1 MNSWEIDVAV
11 LVIFFKRDKQ
21 FFKTFEAIK
30 MARPRKLLLWQDGPR
45 NDDDMRGILACRK
58 IVENIDWD
66 CEVYRFYNEKN
77 FGCDPST
84 YYSHKWAF
92 SIVDKCIVLEDDFV
106 ANRSFFLFCKELLV
120 KYEFDDRIN
129 HICGMNLLGE
139 YKDYPYDYFFGFT
152 GTNAW
157 ASWKRVIDGWEE
169 SYSFLNDERYMY
181 QLRQLYGKRFIGWH
195 KVAKQRKGTGDVYK
209 RQNPNNRHAKIQR
222 HYIEIQ
228 ELYAKKVMILGT
240 GSIGTEI
247 AKRLFGF
254 DMTVDGYAQSERT
267 RPYFNRVICGRKALA
282 EEIGNYDYVISTLP
296 DSESTKG
303 FFDKELLSRMK
314 QTSVIVNVGRKAV
327 FKEDA
332 LFAAL
337 KTRSI
342 GGAVLDMFERIPNP
356 VTNRFRRLRNV
367 IILPGVA
374 AISQEVNV
382 RLKTYCE
389 ANILSAIEGKR

>member
-1 MNSWEIDVAV
+1 MRIVLTDKDLDNSGFPSDVQVTKITYKTMDDYDHNSDVVAIAGSRAIAMKADKMDFPGLKLFQLTSAGFDGV
-11 LVIFFKRDKQ
+11 PLAEFKDKGVIV
-21 FFKTFEAIK
+21 AN
-30 MARPRKLLLWQDGPR
+30 AG
-45 NDDDMRGILACRK
+45 
-58 IVENIDWD
+58 
-66 CEVYRFYNEKN
+66 
-77 FGCDPST
+77 ST
-84 YYSHKWAF
+84 YSVPIAETVVF
-92 SIVDKCIVLEDDFV
+92 GM
-106 ANRSFFLFCKELLV
+106 LL
-120 KYEFDDRIN
+120 
-129 HICGMNLLGE
+129 M
-139 YKDYPYDYFFGFT
+139 
-152 GTNAW
+152 
-157 ASWKRVIDGWEE
+157 
-169 SYSFLNDERYMY
+169 
-181 QLRQLYGKRFIGWH
+181 
-195 KVAKQRKGTGDVYK
+195 AKKLHS
-209 RQNPNNRHAKIQR
+209 NPNNRHAKIQR

-228 ELYAKKVMILGT
+228 ELYAKKVLILGT

>member
-1 MNSWEIDVAV
+1 MRIVLTDKDLDNSGFPSDVQVTKITYKTMDDYDHNSDVVAIAGSRAIAMKADKMDFPGLKLFQLTSAGFDGV
-11 LVIFFKRDKQ
+11 PLAEFKDKSVIV
-21 FFKTFEAIK
+21 AN
-30 MARPRKLLLWQDGPR
+30 AG
-45 NDDDMRGILACRK
+45 
-58 IVENIDWD
+58 
-66 CEVYRFYNEKN
+66 
-77 FGCDPST
+77 ST
-84 YYSHKWAF
+84 YSVPIAETVVF
-92 SIVDKCIVLEDDFV
+92 GM
-106 ANRSFFLFCKELLV
+106 LL
-120 KYEFDDRIN
+120 
-129 HICGMNLLGE
+129 M
-139 YKDYPYDYFFGFT
+139 
-152 GTNAW
+152 
-157 ASWKRVIDGWEE
+157 
-169 SYSFLNDERYMY
+169 
-181 QLRQLYGKRFIGWH
+181 
-195 KVAKQRKGTGDVYK
+195 AKKLHS
-209 RQNPNNRHAKIQR
+209 NPNNRHAKIQR

-228 ELYAKKVMILGT
+228 ELYAKKVMILGA

-303 FFDKELLSRMK
+303 FFDKEVLSRMK

-332 LFAAL
+332 LFVAL